1 MVFLNRYRYSRS
13 FYDYYKIDIL
23 LLDIDYGLFS
33 SYGNIK
39 LHVNRRS
46 YELSDLVSDL
56 ERQMQLLGTA

>member
-1 MVFLNRYRYSRS
+1 MIII
-13 FYDYYKIDIL
+13 KIDIL